1 MPKRPTNREIQS
13 RKTLFKMLNNEFAYR
28 YWIVPRETGLL
39 VAFSL
44 FQTPLNISGDVSL
57 REHPVFSALIL
68 VSPTKRNRRKRSD
81 DRKHVCGSQA
91 IETSDKN
98 FLFLVVFVFVV
109 VVTVFVF
116 SRSLFLFA
124 SLMESLEKAG
134 FFLEQLFSLSVSLY
148 MLKV

>member
-1 MPKRPTNREIQS
+1 ME
-13 RKTLFKMLNNEFAYR
+13 
-28 YWIVPRETGLL
+28 
-39 VAFSL
+39 SL
-44 FQTPLNISGDVSL
+44 ACESIRF
-57 REHPVFSALIL
+57 FSALIL

-91 IETSDKN
+91 TETSDKN